1 MGVDYGIFAVDG
13 AQEPDLLG
21 ATLSSILVSCLTSV
35 FVFGSLALSGQ
46 PALRA
51 IGLTTGTGILF
62 ALVLSPAV
70 FVLAGRNR
78 MR

>member
-1 MGVDYGIFAVDG
+1 
-13 AQEPDLLG
+13 
-21 ATLSSILVSCLTSV
+21 V
-35 FVFGSLALSGQ
+35 FVFGSLALSEQ

-70 FVLAGRNR
+70 FVLARRNP
-78 MR
+78 MRC